1 MRCYFAP
8 MEGITGSIFRNC
20 HSRYFPGVD
29 RYYMPFL
36 SPRQDHNFTR
46 RELDDILPE
55 HNEGVHAV
63 PQLLTRQPEDFLWA
77 AGELA
82 AMGYREVNLNLGCP
96 SGTVTAKGKG
106 SGLLARREE
115 LEQLLDGIF
124 AAAPMA
130 ISIKTRLGMH
140 DPEEFGPLLELYNR
154 YPVAELTVHPRIRG
168 DFYKKP
174 VRPEYFDLAVRM
186 SRAPL
191 CYNGDIITPGDWEKA
206 SRRWPSVEA
215 VMIGRGLVADPS
227 LAGRLKGEQPAG
239 LDTLRAFHHEL
250 YETYAQAFG
259 SRRNAMLRMKEIWVY
274 LIHLF
279 GDSEKLERRIRRA
292 SDTVDFESAV
302 AEVFRTLPLLD
313 APAGEW

>member
-1 MRCYFAP
+1 MRYYFAP
-8 MEGITGSIFRNC
+8 MEGITGYIFRNC
-20 HSRYFPGVD
+20 HSRFFPGVD

-46 RELDDILPE
+46 RELEDILPE

-63 PQLLTRQPEDFLWA
+63 PQLLTKQPEDFLWA

-106 SGLLARREE
+106 SGLLDRREE
-115 LEQLLDGIF
+115 LERLLDDIF

-130 ISIKTRLGMH
+130 VSVKTRLGMH

-154 YPVAELTVHPRIRG
+154 YPIAELTVHPRIRG

-174 VRPEYFDLAVRM
+174 VRPEYFDLAVSM

-191 CYNGDIITPGDWEKA
+191 CYNGDVVTPGDWEKISA
-206 SRRWPSVEA
+206 RWPEVEA

-227 LAGRLKGEQPAG
+227 LAGRLKGERPAG

-259 SRRNAMLRMKEIWVY
+259 SRRNAMLRMKEAWTY

-279 GDSEKLERRIRRA
+279 GDSEKLERRIRKA
-292 SDTVDFESAV
+292 ADTGEFESAV
-302 AEVFRTLPLLD
+302 DEVFRTLPLLD